1 VFYLALGTGL
11 RRGELLGLK
20 WQDVELD
27 KGTVTVRRTLARTKD
42 GLVLQEPKSQASRR
56 TVVLPEEVVKVLK
69 ALKIEQA

>member
-1 VFYLALGTGL
+1 MFYLALGTGL